1 MGAEKKE
8 MDSLLAYRR
17 ALLRGCGYSYQ
28 DLEKPLIAIVNS
40 WNEINPGH
48 VHLRKLSE
56 FVKEGVRNAG
66 GTPMEFNTIAI
77 CDGIANSGNYSKFV
91 LPSREIIAA
100 SIESTIKAY
109 NFDGMVMICSCD
121 KIIPGMLLASARCDI
136 PTIFLT
142 GGIMKPKTFKD
153 GPLKGKTYVTSDIKE
168 AIGQYKAGKITR
180 EDLNLIESETC
191 CSPGVSRH
199 RSPDSARW
207 NHAGKRDRG
216 LTGRRAP
223 CHRACRRQ

>member
-1 MGAEKKE
+1 MVVEKKE

-48 VHLRKLSE
+48 IHLHKLSE
-56 FVKEGVRNAG
+56 FVKEGVRDAG

-100 SIESTIKAY
+100 SIESTVKAY

-121 KIIPGMLLASARCDI
+121 KIIPGHVCPEAYD
-136 PTIFLT
+136 
-142 GGIMKPKTFKD
+142 GGPISIVRNGNEIEID
-153 GPLKGKTYVTSDIKE
+153 LDNR
-168 AIGQYKAGKITR
+168 Q
-180 EDLNLIESETC
+180 LNLLVSEEEIKKRFKIWKKPEIRIEY
-191 CSPGVSRH
+191 GYLNIYRKLVS
-199 RSPDSARW
+199 SAKFE
-207 NHAGKRDRG
+207 AY
-216 LTGRRAP
+216 LA
-223 CHRACRRQ
+223 